1 MTTCEDVRGAL
12 PRLADGSHDGPARAD
27 LQAHLAE
34 CVGCREAF
42 EAQRQVSLALRARP
56 DSVPRRDFAAAVRAR
71 LDAGWVG
78 MADWRQWTLRLA
90 PVAAALA
97 IAAWLLGAPASR
109 TAAPTLDDWARAAA
123 GTDSTAR
130 LIWDGEVTSDA
141 LLAGMLDGSTVPAPE
156 ANDGR

>member
-12 PRLADGSHDGPARAD
+12 ARLADRDDDGPARAD
-27 LQAHLAE
+27 VEAHLAG
-34 CVGCREAF
+34 CAGCREAF

-56 DSVPRRDFAAAVRAR
+56 DSVPRPDFAAAVRTR
-71 LDAGWVG
+71 LEAGWVG
-78 MADWRQWTLRLA
+78 LADWRQWTLRLA

-97 IAAWLLGAPASR
+97 LAAWLLGAPASQ
-109 TAAPTLDDWARAAA
+109 TAVPTLDDWARAAA
-123 GTDSTAR
+123 GTESTAR
-130 LIWDGEVTSDA
+130 LIWDGEVTSDT